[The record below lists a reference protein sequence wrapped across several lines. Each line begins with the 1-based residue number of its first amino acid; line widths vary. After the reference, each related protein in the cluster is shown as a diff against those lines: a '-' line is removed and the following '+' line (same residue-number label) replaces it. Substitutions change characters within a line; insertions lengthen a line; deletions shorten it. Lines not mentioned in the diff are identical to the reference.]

1 MYQPKKKKEKKE
13 ITLTGSVTRQKPF
26 GVNERS
32 FFIHSHL
39 RTAYCSTRLSI
50 VQRWSKVELI

>member
-1 MYQPKKKKEKKE
+1 MYQSKKKKGKKE

-39 RTAYCSTRLSI
+39 RTAYWSTRLSI